1 MSQQHPS
8 QKGRVLF
15 VDDDPMILKA
25 LARSLRNQFEVLTAA
40 NFDEAMSL
48 LEEET
53 GLVGVVSDY
62 ELGEG
67 KNGFEL
73 LTEVKRLQPQCI
85 RVLISGSVRTTDL
98 VAWSTSKVIQ
108 HFVNK
113 PFTRREILA
122 CFS

>member
-1 MSQQHPS
+1 M
-8 QKGRVLF
+8 V

-25 LARSLRNQFEVLTAA
+25 LARTLRNQFEVLTAA
-40 NFDEAMSL
+40 DFDEALSL
-48 LEEET
+48 LENEKD
-53 GLVGVVSDY
+53 LLGVVSDF

-67 KNGFEL
+67 KNGFDL
-73 LTEVKRLQPQCI
+73 LSEVKRLQPQCI

-113 PFTRREILA
+113 PFSRREILA